1 MVDHFLQQNTT
12 YDIIALS
19 SLMENNM
26 DNTLGYLNTTLPVNV
41 CARVTSSM
49 IKTSGNDCTYYLE
62 EATVNPKI
70 AASTCANYDFTDP
83 MSVMSFLNATWYG
96 DAYKTDLITATG
108 ITTEEYDALMDGA
121 D

>member
-26 DNTLGYLNTTLPVNV
+26 DNTLGYLNTTLPLNV

-49 IKTSGNDCTYYLE
+49 IKTSGNDCAYYLE
-62 EATVNPKI
+62 QATVDPTE
-70 AASTCANYDFTDP
+70 AATTCTSYDFTDP

-96 DAYKTDLITATG
+96 GAYKTDLITATG
-108 ITTEEYDALMDGA
+108 LTTE
-121 D
+121 